1 MKLFLLS
8 FILLLMLGPVYAQ
21 QNPLADQRATKFISY
36 FNAGQTDSLYTLFAD
51 EIKPQV
57 PLASLN
63 AAVQQFRNGFGPL
76 IKSAYTGAQNGA
88 NIYTITF
95 EKPGVVLYVAFNT
108 ANKITGFFKGVVDVS
123 EPAGSVTV
131 KTANSVLKGTLSVP
145 PSTKPVPVVL
155 LIAGNTKCYSF
166 FRRSKD

>member
-63 AAVQQFRNGFGPL
+63 AAVQQLKNGFGPL
-76 IKSAYTGAQNGA
+76 AYTGAKNGA
-88 NIYTITF
+88 NVYTITF
-95 EKPGVVLYVAFNT
+95 EKPGVVLYVSFNT
-108 ANKITGFFKGVVDVS
+108 VNKITGFF
-123 EPAGSVTV
+123 
-131 KTANSVLKGTLSVP
+131 
-145 PSTKPVPVVL
+145 
-155 LIAGNTKCYSF
+155 
-166 FRRSKD
+166 